1 MTMAEVKNGYEALG
15 GKFIEYV
22 EPKQLFTGVWLTGPV
37 PRPFPEKNYPAMIH
51 YRDPDGHLVVDNIP
65 EDQSLV
71 MDTDKRL
78 VVLTGCG
85 HAGLISILTYARQ
98 TVRPGA
104 TGLRRLRR
112 VSPIRSQSRHA
123 LLDRGQ
129 AQGVRSRS
137 NYGRALHRHRTG
149 LLFP

>member
-1 MTMAEVKNGYEALG
+1 MTMAEVKKGYEALG

-51 YRDPDGHLVVDNIP
+51 YRDPEGNLIMDDIP

-71 MDTDKRL
+71 LDTDKGL

-85 HAGLISILTYARQ
+85 HAGLINILTYARQ
-98 TVRPGA
+98 RLCPGA
-104 TGLRRLRR
+104 QVYAALGWSVRRA
-112 VSPIRSQSRHA
+112 SWAQSA
-123 LLDRGQ
+123 LPSTWQRASMRATL
-129 AQGVRSRS
+129 RSR
-137 NYGRALHRHRTG
+137 LVTG
-149 LLFP
+149 